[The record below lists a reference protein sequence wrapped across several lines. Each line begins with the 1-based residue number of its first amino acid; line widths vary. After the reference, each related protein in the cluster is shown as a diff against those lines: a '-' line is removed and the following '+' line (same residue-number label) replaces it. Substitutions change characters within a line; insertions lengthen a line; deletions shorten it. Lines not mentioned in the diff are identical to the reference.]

1 MKPFLLF
8 CLLLLG
14 VALGATPTFP
24 DLTGRVVDQAGL
36 LTPDQEKSLSDL
48 SQSIEDNTTA
58 QVVVVTLTSLEG
70 YDIADYGNQLGRY
83 WKLGQKEKNNGVL
96 ILLAP
101 NEHKVRIE
109 VGYGLEGEITDAQAN
124 ELIQS
129 QMLPR
134 FKENDTYGGLINGM
148 DGIKMILLK
157 ESPLQS
163 QVEENS
169 PEASAL
175 RNIFYGIA
183 MSGIPFLI
191 IAFLAG
197 NHLSPKKFNTPLKW
211 VSSIALGSIVGLLL
225 WIVIHMLLV
234 CIVVAVILTI
244 LIYFTDTESDFG
256 TIIVK
261 SNRHKDKRNSNHG
274 SFFDIF
280 SSSGGSGGFSGGS
293 GGFSGG
299 GGSFGGGGAS
309 GSW

>member
-14 VALGATPTFP
+14 VALGAAPTFP
-24 DLTGRVVDQAGL
+24 DLTGRIVDQAGL
-36 LTPDQEKSLSDL
+36 LTPDHEKSLSDL

-83 WKLGQKEKNNGVL
+83 WKLGQKEKNNGIL

-134 FKENDTYGGLINGM
+134 FKEHDVYGGINATLRAIQTTLSSEAQPTIIDEKNTQSNLFYILSLSAVPLLVIVLWAGM
-148 DGIKMILLK
+148 VSFFRILL
-157 ESPLQS
+157 S
-163 QVEENS
+163 
-169 PEASAL
+169 
-175 RNIFYGIA
+175 IFMG
-183 MSGIPFLI
+183 G
-191 IAFLAG
+191 
-197 NHLSPKKFNTPLKW
+197 
-211 VSSIALGSIVGLLL
+211 IVGLLAWVMSH
-225 WIVIHMLLV
+225 WIVISAILGL
-234 CIVVAVILTI
+234 IIAVIT
-244 LIYFTDTESDFG
+244 YFVTNKETDFG
-256 TIIVK
+256 TTLDGINF
-261 SNRHKDKRNSNHG
+261 SG
-274 SFFDIF
+274 SLSGDSFDIF
-280 SSSGGSGGFSGGS
+280 SGA
-293 GGFSGG
+293 

-309 GSW
+309 IDIGDFLDGLGEL